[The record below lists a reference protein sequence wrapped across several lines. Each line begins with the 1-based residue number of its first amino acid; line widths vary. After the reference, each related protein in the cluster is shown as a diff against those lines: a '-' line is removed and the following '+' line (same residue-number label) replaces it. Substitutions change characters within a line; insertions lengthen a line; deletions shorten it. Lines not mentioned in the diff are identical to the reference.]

1 MSDSESSEDANLP
14 SAAECEER
22 CQTFVAVTGTD
33 SACAMFFLQDRDWD
47 VKVTKVSDDKYY
59 NQARIR
65 GGAPAPRPLKE
76 LA

>member
-47 VKVTKVSDDKYY
+47 VQVGDDKYY

-65 GGAPAPRPLKE
+65 GGGHVPLD
-76 LA
+76 L